1 MVKITIMQSLVILC
15 GFLLGMIFTI
25 GDLIYK
31 QIKGGAKRMNIKKI
45 SNWIFII
52 GMLFLIAGMICQ
64 VVGL

>member
-31 QIKGGAKRMNIKKI
+31 QIKGGEK
-45 SNWIFII
+45 
-52 GMLFLIAGMICQ
+52 
-64 VVGL
+64 